1 MKYFTALLFSI
12 LIVQAAFAETAIISV
27 NGMVCAFCAQS
38 IKKKVGALKEVSSV
52 DVDLEK
58 KMVTIKFKDGAT
70 IPDESL
76 TETITKSGY
85 AVTGIKR
92 E

>member
-1 MKYFTALLFSI
+1 MKYFNALI
-12 LIVQAAFAETAIISV
+12 LSLLIAQAALAETAMISV

-38 IKKKVGALKEVSSV
+38 IKKKVEALKEVSSV

-58 KMVTIKFKDGAT
+58 KMVTVKFKDGAT

-76 TETITKSGY
+76 TDTITKSGY